1 MRYLSSPVYKAIWKF
16 STAAHT
22 PDYAIFSFRLM
33 YNSIKRKCFTNGDC
47 FVLNARIPSSSSVS
61 QQWTSLVRLLL
72 QWMTSQLL
80 CRKMRR
86 TLHAARWVYYSAH
99 DREAAYCDERVCL
112 SVCMCVCVCVCL
124 CVAVCLTAIIPSGLH
139 IRSSPKF
146 LCMSPMAVARS
157 SSGGALIRYVLPV
170 LWMTSCLHISQ
181 GCSTLP
187 PSWSAVR
194 TQPWAWL

>member
-1 MRYLSSPVYKAIWKF
+1 MRYLSSRVYKAIWKF

-86 TLHAARWVYYSAH
+86 TLHAEFITPPTIEKQRIVMSVY
-99 DREAAYCDERVCL
+99 VCL
-112 SVCMCVCVCVCL
+112 SVCVCVCL
-124 CVAVCLTAIIPSGLH
+124 CVAVCLSAIIPSGLH

>member
-1 MRYLSSPVYKAIWKF
+1 MRYLSSRVYKAIWKF

-61 QQWTSLVRLLL
+61 QQWTSPVRLLL

-80 CRKMRR
+80 CRKMRC
-86 TLHAARWVYYSAH
+86 TLHAEFITPPTIEKQRIVMSVY
-99 DREAAYCDERVCL
+99 VCL
-112 SVCMCVCVCVCL
+112 SVCVCVCL
-124 CVAVCLTAIIPSGLH
+124 CVAVCLSAIIPSGLH